1 VKKYLYVFASGLL
14 LTGGVMIAS
23 LHAAPPPCSKKTC
36 SAVIDACVA
45 SQCGGLSGKAFNT
58 CKSQC
63 TTAVT
68 TACVQDPT
76 VCTPSPSGAFLE

>member
-1 VKKYLYVFASGLL
+1 MRKSLYVLASGLL

-23 LHAAPPPCSKKTC
+23 LDAAPPPCSKKTC
-36 SAVIDACVA
+36 SAAIDACVA
-45 SQCGGLSGKAFNT
+45 SQCGGLSGKAFNA

-68 TACVQDPT
+68 TACEQDPT

>member
-1 VKKYLYVFASGLL
+1 MRKRLYVLASGLL
-14 LTGGVMIAS
+14 LTGGVMIAA

-36 SAVIDACVA
+36 SAAIAACVDSA
-45 SQCGGLSGKAFNT
+45 CGAFSGKDLHV
-58 CKSQC
+58 CKSDC

-68 TACVQDPT
+68 TACEADPT

>member
-1 VKKYLYVFASGLL
+1 MRKSPYVLASGLL

-23 LHAAPPPCSKKTC
+23 LDAAPPCSKKTC
-36 SAVIDACVA
+36 SAVIAACVA
-45 SQCGGLSGKAFNT
+45 SQCGGLSGKALSA

-68 TACVQDPT
+68 TACEQDPT